1 MGFFSDPEQKPAFIL
16 LLRTIL
22 ALTTCLI
29 VLVFT
34 GIKAWDAIILVF
46 KSGMDLSFV
55 DALPISMFLTFLVYG
70 ALVVFDAETILGRYV
85 VVWTLLGLKTLL
97 TMSLISSVF

>member
-1 MGFFSDPEQKPAFIL
+1 MGFFIDPEQKPAFIL
-16 LLRTIL
+16 LLKTLFAL
-22 ALTTCLI
+22 ATCLV

-34 GIKAWDAIILVF
+34 GTKAWDTIIVVF
-46 KSGMDLSFV
+46 KSGIDLGLV

-70 ALVVFDAETILGRYV
+70 VLVVLDSETMLGRYI

-97 TMSLISSVF
+97 TMVLISSIF